1 MAHETDLRGVHHE
14 IAANRQ
20 INITPLID
28 VVFQLLIF
36 FMVASSLV
44 RPNRIELN
52 LPESTSGVKAAES
65 PGMAITYRVT
75 AGGLT
80 EITLDAEPVDN
91 LEGLRTRMRGRIGST
106 DETQPP
112 VDIHIDRAVPY
123 QDVIAVMDAVRDA
136 GFPRFSLQTLA
147 PGSGVHNPSAL

>member
-1 MAHETDLRGVHHE
+1 MSRDSDLRGLHHE
-14 IAANRQ
+14 ISANSQ

-52 LPESTSGVKAAES
+52 LPESSSGVKASEN
-65 PGMAITYRVT
+65 PGMAVTYRMH
-75 AGGLT
+75 AGGRA
-80 EITLDAEPVDN
+80 EITLDAEPVDD
-91 LEGLRTRMRGRIGST
+91 LDGLRTLLRGRLASAG
-106 DETQPP
+106 DGQPP
-112 VDIHIDRAVPY
+112 IDIHIDRAVPY
-123 QDVIAVMDAVRDA
+123 QDVIAIMDAVRDA

-147 PGSGVHNPSAL
+147 PGSGVHTSPAS